1 MINDEMDKK
10 KLEIEQDKADI
21 KVSYLVWGVNVMRL

>member
-21 KVSYLVWGVNVMRL
+21 KVSYLNCGVNLRKL